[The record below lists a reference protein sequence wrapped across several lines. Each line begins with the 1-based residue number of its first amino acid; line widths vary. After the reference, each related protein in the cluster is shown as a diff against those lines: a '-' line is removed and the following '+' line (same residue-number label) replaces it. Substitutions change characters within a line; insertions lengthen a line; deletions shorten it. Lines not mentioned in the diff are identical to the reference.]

1 MMKKKEFVELVKTIA
16 EACGF
21 EDKKNGI
28 FRDKAINSPGDS
40 AWFGFISSENEKNSD
55 SGRYTDLSLVFFP
68 TTNNSTSDVES
79 CLISLGVGTD
89 SFQYDLDLA
98 SLPGTRRLFLRLK
111 EKGNTYQFFKNDFTD
126 TTSNLVKTI
135 KEVSIEKKYESLL
148 QAGQFIDFS
157 PSSIAL
163 TCHVIENLTSIKNFD
178 GWHNATKS
186 KSSLTQKEKTNLET
200 IFSDRLLLILGKWVS
215 AYATM
220 REWKGNKR
228 EDSII
233 KTMLP
238 SKKNEELMIVS
249 SGATNT
255 DSIYDIL
262 MRDKYIVLQGAPGT
276 GKTHSALEIANQP
289 AFKNHVHFT
298 QFHAETTYSD
308 FVYGIRPKLNS
319 TQIEYEPHRGILLEA
334 ILEAEKLKEKNE
346 ESKVLVIIDEINR
359 ANLSN
364 VLGPVFYL
372 FEKTRT
378 NNSPKIILG
387 IDKDGNNIERDSLP
401 DNLYVIATMNTADRS
416 LAVVDFAL
424 RRRFTWLTLKPHKIA
439 NNPSNNTVFREEEY
453 NDFEGLFEKYATD
466 DELNLQPGQS
476 YFIVDI
482 SNPDELIKSRLKYEL
497 LPLIKEYLN
506 EGYLQK
512 AKDEFTKYFINKIDV
527 LMYE

>member
-1 MMKKKEFVELVKTIA
+1 MKKNEFVELVKTIA

-28 FRDKAINSPGDS
+28 FRDRAINSPGDS
-40 AWFGFISSENEKNSD
+40 AWFGFISSENEKNSE

-68 TTNNSTSDVES
+68 TTNTTNDMES

-135 KEVSIEKKYESLL
+135 KGVSIDKKYESLL
-148 QAGQFIDFS
+148 QAGQFIDFN
-157 PSSIAL
+157 PSSSAL
-163 TCHVIENLTSIKNFD
+163 TCHVVENANSIQSFRGWYNTTKN
-178 GWHNATKS
+178 KS
-186 KSSLTQKEKTNLET
+186 LLNQNEINKLKS
-200 IFSDRLLLILGKWVS
+200 IFSDELLMIIGKWVS

-220 REWKGNKR
+220 REWRGNKR
-228 EDSII
+228 EDSTISSI
-233 KTMLP
+233 LP
-238 SKKNEELMIVS
+238 SKRVEELEIIA
-249 SGATNT
+249 SGTQNT

-262 MRDKYIVLQGAPGT
+262 LRDKFIVLQGAPGT
-276 GKTHSALEIANQP
+276 GKTYSALEIAKQP
-289 AFKNHVHFT
+289 VFKDHVCFT

-319 TQIEYEPHRGILLEA
+319 TKLEYEPHQGILLKA
-334 ILEAEKLKEKNE
+334 ILEAEKIKKENKDL
-346 ESKVLVIIDEINR
+346 KVLLIIDEINR

-372 FEKTRT
+372 FEKNRT
-378 NNSPKIILG
+378 NNSPKIFLG
-387 IDKDGNNIERDSLP
+387 IDEYGNNIEIDSLP
-401 DNLYVIATMNTADRS
+401 DNLFVIATMNTADRS

-424 RRRFTWLTLKPHKIA
+424 RRRFTWLTLKPQKIA
-439 NNPSNNTVFREEEY
+439 KKNLPNHLVFCEDEY
-453 NDFEGLFEKYATD
+453 DVFEGMFEKYATD
-466 DELNLQPGQS
+466 EELNLQPGQS
-476 YFIVDI
+476 YFIVDA
-482 SNPDELIKSRLKYEL
+482 SDQDKLMKSRLKYEL

-506 EGYLQK
+506 EDHLQK
-512 AKDEFTKYFINKIDV
+512 AKDAFTKYFMNSIDV

>member
-1 MMKKKEFVELVKTIA
+1 MKKKDFVELVKTIA
-16 EACGF
+16 DACGF

-28 FRDKAINSPGDS
+28 FRDKAINSPGVS

-68 TTNNSTSDVES
+68 TTNSTDDIES

-111 EKGNTYQFFKNDFTD
+111 EENNSYQFFKNDFAD
-126 TTSNLVKTI
+126 TSSNLVKTI
-135 KEVSIEKKYESLL
+135 NEVSIEKKYETLL
-148 QAGQFIDFS
+148 QAGQFIDFR
-157 PSSIAL
+157 PSSSAL
-163 TCHVIENLTSIKNFD
+163 TSNVVDNQTSKDFEEWYYNTKN
-178 GWHNATKS
+178 
-186 KSSLTQKEKTNLET
+186 KSSLNKKETDELKTF
-200 IFSDRLLLILGKWVS
+200 FSDRLLTIIGKWVS

-228 EDSII
+228 EECTINTI
-233 KTMLP
+233 LP
-238 SKKNEELMIVS
+238 PKRIEELEIIS
-249 SGATNT
+249 SGTQKT
-255 DSIYDIL
+255 ESIYDIL

-276 GKTHSALEIANQP
+276 GKTHSALEIANQSV
-289 AFKNHVHFT
+289 FKNHVHFI

-319 TQIEYEPHRGILLEA
+319 TQLEYEPHQGVLLEA
-334 ILEAEKLKEKNE
+334 ILDAEVIKEKNE
-346 ESKVLVIIDEINR
+346 ELKVLIIIDEINR

-372 FEKTRT
+372 FEKTRS

-387 IDKDGNNIERDSLP
+387 KDKKGNIIERDSLP
-401 DNLYVIATMNTADRS
+401 DNLFVIATMNTADRS

-424 RRRFTWLTLKPHKIA
+424 RRRFTWLTLKPHKIT
-439 NNPSNNTVFREEEY
+439 NDLSNDKVFCENEY
-453 NDFEGLFEKYATD
+453 DDFERLFEKYATD

-476 YFIVDI
+476 YFIVDK
-482 SNPDELIKSRLKYEL
+482 SDQDGLMRSRLKYEL

-512 AKDEFTKYFINKIDV
+512 AKDEFTKYFVNKIDV